1 MKNYELHGYRAEPIC
16 DMHMHP
22 HVEAQLDESVAIYK
36 DVCEHFNYEKIVLQA
51 LPYYD
56 SINNY
61 KTLYFKSQGDGIYAN
76 LGRFHYYDGRD
87 TKEFYENQVKDLYAM
102 GCDGFKLYESKP
114 ECRKVYGRSLCD
126 PVLDK
131 FYEFAEEKQL
141 PMVIH
146 FGDPREFWDINKIP
160 KWALERGWLYDE
172 SFVHFDALQKEIE
185 GILEKF
191 PKLQMVMAH
200 FFFVS
205 DDIDYATRFMEK
217 WENVTFDLTPGTE
230 MFFNFNDKPD
240 EWKAFFL
247 KYADRIL
254 YGSDIYNWH
263 REGKTVEEKYSH
275 AVNLVRSFLEYKEP
289 FFDKWTNREFAHPFG
304 FSDDILDKIYHDN
317 MIRLFGENPRPID
330 YELTVH
336 NCKKVV
342 ANGNLNGMQTEN
354 MKQIIRTFSEK
365 I

>member
-1 MKNYELHGYRAEPIC
+1 MKNYELHNYRAKPIC

-22 HVEAQLDESVAIYK
+22 HVEAPLEESVEIYK
-36 DVCEHFNYEKIVLQA
+36 DVCDHFNYEKIVLQA
-51 LPYYD
+51 LPYYEP
-56 SINNY
+56 INNY
-61 KTLYFKSQGDGIYAN
+61 KTLYFKARDSRIYAN
-76 LGRFHYYDGRD
+76 LGRFHNYDERD
-87 TKEFYENQVKDLYAM
+87 TKEFYENQIKTFYDM
-102 GCDGFKLYESKP
+102 GCDGIKLYEGKP
-114 ECRKVYGRSLCD
+114 ECRKVFGRSLCD

-131 FYEFAEEKQL
+131 FYEFCEEKQL
-141 PMVIH
+141 PMVMH

-160 KWALERGWLYDE
+160 KWALERGWLYDS
-172 SFVHFDALQKEIE
+172 SFVHFDALQKEVE

-191 PKLQMVMAH
+191 PKLQLVLAH

-205 DDIDYATRFMEK
+205 DDIDYATRFMDK

-275 AVNLVRSFLEYKEP
+275 AVNLVRSFLEKNET
-289 FFDKWTNREFAHPFG
+289 FVDKWTTRTFDHPFG

-317 MIRLFGENPRPID
+317 MIRIFGENPRPLDGERIVF
-330 YELTVH
+330 EL
-336 NCKKVV
+336 KRDMP
-342 ANGNLNGMQTEN
+342 NLKLNEVTSKNAED
-354 MKQIIRTFSEK
+354 IIAFFSK
-365 I
+365 